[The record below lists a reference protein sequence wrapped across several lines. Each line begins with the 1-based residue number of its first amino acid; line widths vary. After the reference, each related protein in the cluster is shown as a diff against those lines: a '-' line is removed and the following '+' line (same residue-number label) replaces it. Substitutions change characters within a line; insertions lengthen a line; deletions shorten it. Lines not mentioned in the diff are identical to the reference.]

1 MKDDKMKIEQR
12 LQNMKSFYVKVGKMI
27 DNFPDAI
34 PEKTRNILKES
45 ILGDK
50 DLKNLMEGIAEPKL

>member
-12 LQNMKSFYVKVGKMI
+12 LQNMKKFYVKAGDMI
-27 DNFPDAI
+27 DNLPDAI
-34 PEKTRNILKES
+34 PEKTRRMLKDT

-50 DLKNLMEGIAEPKL
+50 DLKKLM